1 MKVSNNM
8 PRLYLI
14 YAILPEQLQYSNGTA
29 LRLTSLRKCFS
40 VSYEI
45 IEINLLSVRPTLK
58 QKILSKILIFLGLN
72 NLRYLPLVSRI
83 PNLSRSDKVL
93 FSGIYC
99 SSLALLFRHIQCSV
113 DLVDS
118 LTRTDWRGIQSF
130 WYLRPI
136 YHLIQF
142 PISFLLEKLVLN
154 SPCIN
159 TIFLTTEKEVIWLDY
174 FHGQSKK
181 VAILPNLLPSPAALS
196 YTSTD
201 FDGKLLLA
209 SKPGCVDVAVLA
221 SLDWWVNRKMFVECV
236 SILSLYQ
243 STRPNAPCFKLHLY
257 GTPDSCKHLARVI
270 VNPRIILLNFGI
282 IDSLN
287 IISITCRFALL
298 PNLIGR
304 GFQNKLFS
312 MLGTS
317 IPLIVDE
324 SMMPYENNSQRAVPP
339 SLFICSSKD
348 QYLSSIDMVLS
359 LPISARCSYHNAT
372 NLYFNNLTN
381 ETLESFCF
389 ARSII

>member
-1 MKVSNNM
+1 MQANNNM
-8 PRLYLI
+8 PRLYLV
-14 YAILPEQLQYSNGTA
+14 YAILPEQLQYSNGTV
-29 LRLTSLRKCFS
+29 LRLTSLRECFS
-40 VSYEI
+40 VSYQI
-45 IEINLLSVRPTLK
+45 VEINLLSFRPTQK
-58 QKILSKILIFLGLN
+58 QKILSRILIFLGLN
-72 NLRYLPLVSRI
+72 NLKYLPLVSRI
-83 PNLSRSDKVL
+83 PSLSSSDKVL

-99 SSLALLFRHIQCSV
+99 SSLALFFRHIQCSV

-142 PISFLLEKLVLN
+142 PISFLIEKLVLN
-154 SPCIN
+154 SPCIK
-159 TIFLTTEKEVIWLDY
+159 TIFLTTEREVIWLDS

-181 VAILPNLLPSPAALS
+181 VAILPNLLQSPAALS

-201 FDGKLLLA
+201 FDGKLLLP
-209 SKPGCVDVAVLA
+209 SNSGCVDVAVLA

-243 STRPNAPCFKLHLY
+243 STRPNAPCFKLHLF
-257 GTPDSCKHLARVI
+257 GTPGSSKHFARII
-270 VNPRIILLNFGI
+270 VSPRIILLNCGI

-287 IISITCRFALL
+287 IISATCKFALL

-324 SMMPYENNSQRAVPP
+324 SMMPCENNSQRGVPP

-348 QYLSSIDMVLS
+348 QYLSSIDKVLS
-359 LPISARCSYHNAT
+359 LPISTRCSYRNAT
-372 NLYFNNLTN
+372 NFYFNNLIY
-381 ETLESFCF
+381 ETLESFSF
-389 ARSII
+389 ARSNI